1 MDVYQGKTKY
11 RNKDVALR
19 YDTERFTQSVARKEQ
34 RMVMQLLDLCQ
45 GVVRSLDVPSGTGRL
60 TGLLPGSAVATD
72 VSREMVQRVGAAADY
87 HLQGDAERL
96 PFADAS
102 FELAMC
108 VRLLQHLPDEY
119 TLARV
124 LGELARVSSRYLLVS
139 YFDSFSWQQARRWL
153 RGKLK
158 GRVSGRRAW
167 RWKQMRD
174 IMRGLGWQLSARR
187 CSAPFL
193 SEQWFVLFEKQS

>member
-1 MDVYQGKTKY
+1 METYQGKTKY

-19 YDTERFTQSVARKEQ
+19 YATDRFTRSVAKKEQ
-34 RMVMQLLDLCQ
+34 RMVQDLLSLCQ
-45 GVVRSLDVPSGTGRL
+45 GVRRSLDVPSGTGRL
-60 TGLLPGSAVATD
+60 TALLPGRAVAMD
-72 VSREMVQRVGAAADY
+72 VSREMVERVGAAADL

-96 PFADAS
+96 PFSDAS
-102 FELAMC
+102 FDLAMC
-108 VRLLQHLPDEY
+108 VRLLQHLPDQR

-124 LGELARVSSRYLLVS
+124 LGELARVSTRYVLVS
-139 YFDSFSWQQARRWL
+139 YFDRFSWQQARRWL

-158 GRVSGRRAW
+158 GRASGRRAW

-193 SEQWFVLFEKQS
+193 SEQWFVLFEKHS